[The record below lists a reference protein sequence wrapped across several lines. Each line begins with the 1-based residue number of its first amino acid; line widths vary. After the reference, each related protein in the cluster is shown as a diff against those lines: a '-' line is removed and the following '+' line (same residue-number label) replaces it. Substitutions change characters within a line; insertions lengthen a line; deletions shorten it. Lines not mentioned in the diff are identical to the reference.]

1 MFGVQVFYV
10 SWYFLSQFLVVS
22 KQLQH
27 SNLVRVLDLSGT
39 RVWVTDQVSHLD
51 QQKCSSKDKGNLEW
65 VEEIMSIRCEQTDQV
80 ESWRSCS

>member
-65 VEEIMSIRCEQTDQV
+65 VEKGDNEYQV
-80 ESWRSCS
+80 